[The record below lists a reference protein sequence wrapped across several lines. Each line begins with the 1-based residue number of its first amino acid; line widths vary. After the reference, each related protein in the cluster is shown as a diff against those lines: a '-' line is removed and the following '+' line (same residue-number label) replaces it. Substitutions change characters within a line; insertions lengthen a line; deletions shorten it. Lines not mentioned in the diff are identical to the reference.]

1 MTKIAVLG
9 TGRMGSSIALRL
21 LAVGYRVSV
30 WNRTTSRAGP
40 AVQAGARMATSPA
53 DAVRDAEIVITML
66 ADATAVNAVLFGP
79 GGAVSALTPE
89 ACLVEMST
97 IGPTAVRDL
106 AGRLPEGVELVD
118 APVGGSVA
126 AAEAGHLLVLAGGAA
141 RTVER
146 VAPVLR
152 TLGTV
157 RHCGVTGCG
166 AAMKLV
172 LNTAL
177 VTAIT
182 GLADTVAVARA
193 VGVDLADALDVLASS
208 ALAGAVRRATATGA
222 SFSVAL
228 AAKDLD
234 LALVELGRKP
244 APVAR
249 AAAQG
254 LRGTVDPTADI
265 GVLVTKEHSWN

>member
-9 TGRMGSSIALRL
+9 TGRMGSSIVLRL
-21 LAVGYRVSV
+21 LAVGHRVTV
-30 WNRTTSRAGP
+30 WNRTASRAGP
-40 AVQAGARMATSPA
+40 AAKAGARVATSPA

-66 ADATAVNAVLFGP
+66 ADAAAVNVVLFGP
-79 GGAVSALTPE
+79 EGAVSALTPE

-106 AGRLPEGVELVD
+106 ARRLPEGVELVD

-126 AAEAGHLLVLAGGAA
+126 AAEAGQLLVLAGGPD
-141 RTVER
+141 RTIGR
-146 VAPVLR
+146 VAHVLR

-157 RHCGVTGCG
+157 RHCGVIGSG

-177 VTAIT
+177 VTAIA
-182 GLADTVAVARA
+182 GLADTVTVARA
-193 VGVDLADALDVLASS
+193 VGVDLTDALDVLASS

-234 LALVELGRKP
+234 LALAELGREP

-249 AAAQG
+249 AAGQALHG
-254 LRGTVDPTADI
+254 SVDPTADI
-265 GVLVTKEHSWN
+265 GTLITKEHSWN

>member
-9 TGRMGSSIALRL
+9 TGRMGSSIARRL
-21 LAVGYRVSV
+21 LAVDHQVSV
-30 WNRTTSRAGP
+30 WNRTASRAGP
-40 AVQAGARMATSPA
+40 VGQAGARVATSPA

-66 ADATAVNAVLFGP
+66 ADAAAVHTVLFGP
-79 GGAVSALTPE
+79 EGAASALPPG
-89 ACLVEMST
+89 ACLIEMST

-106 AGRLPEGVELVD
+106 ARRIPEGVELVD
-118 APVGGSVA
+118 APVGGSAA
-126 AAEAGHLLVLAGGAA
+126 AAEAGQLLVLAGGSAGV
-141 RTVER
+141 VER
-146 VAPVLR
+146 ITAVLG

-157 RHCGVTGCG
+157 RHCGVISSG

-177 VTAIT
+177 VTAIA

-208 ALAGAVRRATATGA
+208 ALAGAVQRATATGA
-222 SFSVAL
+222 AFSVAL
-228 AAKDLD
+228 AGKDID
-234 LALVELGRKP
+234 LALAELGGEP

-249 AAAQG
+249 AAAQE
-254 LRGTVDPTADI
+254 LRGAVDPTADI
-265 GVLVTKEHSWN
+265 GTLVTKERSWS